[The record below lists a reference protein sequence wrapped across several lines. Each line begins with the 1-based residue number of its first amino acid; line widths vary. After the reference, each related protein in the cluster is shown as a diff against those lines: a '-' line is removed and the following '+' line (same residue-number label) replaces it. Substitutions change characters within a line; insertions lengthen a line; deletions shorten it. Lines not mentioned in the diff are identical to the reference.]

1 MKRLFITIS
10 SIFIFIA
17 SAWAADRFDFTS
29 VCSSG
34 QTLYYEISSNVV
46 PYTVTVNYPQVNM
59 DFNNYYYGYTAPIGD
74 LIIPSVVGMY
84 AVTRI
89 ETCAFRYCSNLTSV
103 VIPNSVTSIG
113 ESAFEYCSNLII
125 YCIIE
130 SKPSAWRYNWNK
142 SNRPVFWGTKFD
154 GDFAYRITNKELQE
168 AEIIGYFGNDTVVK
182 IPDKIAINADT
193 TFKVTSIA
201 NDAFHY
207 HTNIVTVAI
216 PNTISNIGENAFY
229 GCNSL
234 SSINIP
240 KSVTSIGINAFGGC
254 NNIKSLSY
262 NSNAITTHFSGKTS
276 IEKIII
282 GDSVTSIVASAFSG
296 CAGLKEITI
305 PESVKSIGANAF
317 SGCSS
322 LESITLPFVGEK
334 QHEPTDTY
342 QYPFGFIFGT
352 NSYTGGTQVT
362 QSYYGNSTTTS
373 AKYYIPTSL
382 KSVTINGCSY
392 IPMYA
397 FHNCSNLETV
407 TIGDSVSAIGAN
419 AFVGCTGLIKADF
432 KTIDNLCAIVYSNSA
447 SNPLSCAKD
456 LYINGEKITDLVIP
470 NNVTTIGDNVFY
482 GCKSLSSIVIPN
494 SVTSIGDNAFRNCC
508 NLQSI
513 NIPNSVTSIG
523 NYAFSGCKSLNSVNI
538 PNSITTISQGA
549 FYDCEGLISVR
560 IPNSVTTIGNSAFTY
575 CYGMMAVNIPNSVTT
590 IDEAAFNGCS
600 SLTSISIPSTVSY
613 IGDNAF
619 KNCSKLYIYCVVE
632 SKPSGW
638 SSNWNYSNCAVFWG
652 AKLDGDFAY
661 RVTNTALYEAEI
673 IGYLGNN
680 NNVKLP
686 DEIAINAFSKCT
698 VTGIGANAFKNRTN
712 LTSIIIPCTV
722 KNIGNYAF
730 NGCTGLTEVSAFGA
744 VGNYAF
750 CGCTGLVSVT
760 VLGSGIGNNAFSN
773 CSSLKNV
780 IVAGST
786 QSIGD
791 YAFANCYNLDSLV
804 VKCQTPPSIYSNTF
818 QSVDKNNPVYVPCGS
833 VNSYKSASYW
843 NNFVTFVDGEF
854 PYAVVLNVE
863 NQAMGTTT
871 LKQKPSCD
879 NSSAIIEAIGTNG
892 FIFSH
897 WSDGNIDNPRT
908 LTVTQDMVFT
918 AFFEKNVT
926 ANISSS
932 DNVRGYTSNKTTVFK
947 YGETITVSAIANY
960 GYYFTKWS
968 DGITA
973 NPRTITLTED
983 VEFQAQFGVNQ
994 YRITLK
1000 SNNSIMGSVSGGGTF
1015 NYNTTNTLT
1024 ATAKPDYLFVN
1035 WSDGVTNNPRELLLT
1050 KDTAVTAIFVK
1061 EYNTL
1066 SATSANTA
1074 LGSVTG
1080 GGTIKYKETTEITAT
1095 ATAAHH
1101 HFVAWSDGNRQ
1112 NPRTVQVVSDTQFV
1126 ATFAIDSFTVA
1137 ATSRTEEFGAVS
1149 GSGLYAYGT
1158 AVEVKAQPQPHCHL
1172 VEWSNGASGLVQQFE
1187 VEKDTAINAAFA
1199 IDTHSLQATVAD
1211 STMGVA
1217 TGSGTYDYG
1226 TTVTLTATAA
1236 AGCYFT
1242 GWSDGVTA
1250 NPRILT
1256 IGGDTVVVAQF
1267 GRLQE
1272 FGITVVPSDEA
1283 RGTVVGTGR
1292 YQSGTEA
1299 TLSATANEHYYFSQW
1314 SDGRTDN
1321 PRRVR
1326 VIADATYTAVFEPEQ
1341 YSVTLSQNNADMGMV
1356 SGSGQ
1361 YRYGDM
1367 VSCLAKPYQ
1376 NYHFVQ
1382 WSNGSTANP
1391 YEFVI
1396 ESNQLLTAY
1405 FAAGAVTGIEGDAV
1419 AEPIIYAV
1427 GKTIVVENATN
1438 EILVYD
1444 AMGRIVGRDV
1454 ARNVCTISI
1463 NNSGVYVVK
1472 VGNTVKRVA
1481 VE

>member
-1 MKRLFITIS
+1 
-10 SIFIFIA
+10 
-17 SAWAADRFDFTS
+17 
-29 VCSSG
+29 
-34 QTLYYEISSNVV
+34 
-46 PYTVTVNYPQVNM
+46 M
-59 DFNNYYYGYTAPIGD
+59 DFNNYYYGYTAPTGD
-74 LIIPSVVGMY
+74 LIIPSDMGKY

-103 VIPNSVTSIG
+103 VIPISVTSIG
-113 ESAFEYCSNLII
+113 ESAFEYCSNLTI

-130 SKPSAWRYNWNK
+130 SQPSAWRYNWNK
-142 SNRPVFWGTKFD
+142 SNRPVFWGTKFE

-182 IPDKIAINADT
+182 IPDRIAINADT

-207 HTNIVTVAI
+207 HTNIVTVTV
-216 PNTISNIGENAFY
+216 PNTIINIGENAFC
-229 GCNSL
+229 GCSSL

-240 KSVTSIGINAFGGC
+240 KSVTSIGTNAFSGC

-262 NSNAITTHFSGKTS
+262 NTNAITTHFSGKTS

-317 SGCSS
+317 R
-322 LESITLPFVGEK
+322 
-334 QHEPTDTY
+334 
-342 QYPFGFIFGT
+342 
-352 NSYTGGTQVT
+352 
-362 QSYYGNSTTTS
+362 
-373 AKYYIPTSL
+373 
-382 KSVTINGCSY
+382 
-392 IPMYA
+392 
-397 FHNCSNLETV
+397 NCS
-407 TIGDSVSAIGAN
+407 
-419 AFVGCTGLIKADF
+419 
-432 KTIDNLCAIVYSNSA
+432 
-447 SNPLSCAKD
+447 
-456 LYINGEKITDLVIP
+456 
-470 NNVTTIGDNVFY
+470 
-482 GCKSLSSIVIPN
+482 
-494 SVTSIGDNAFRNCC
+494 

-523 NYAFSGCKSLNSVNI
+523 DYAFSSCKSLNSVNI

-549 FYDCEGLISVR
+549 FYECVGLVSVS
-560 IPNSVTTIGNSAFTY
+560 IPNSVTTIGKNAFAL
-575 CYGMMAVNIPNSVTT
+575 CSGLMAVNVPISVTT
-590 IDEAAFNGCS
+590 IAEAAFSGCS
-600 SLTSISIPSTVSY
+600 NLTSISIPISVSY

-638 SSNWNYSNCAVFWG
+638 SGNWNYSNCPVFWG

-698 VTGIGANAFKNRTN
+698 VTGIGANAFKNRAN
-712 LTSIIIPCTV
+712 LTSIIIPRTV

-750 CGCTGLVSVT
+750 GGCTGLVSVT

-804 VKCQTPPSIYSNTF
+804 VKCPTPPNIYSNTF
-818 QSVDKNNPVYVPCGS
+818 QSVDKNNPVFVPCGS

-863 NQAMGTTT
+863 NQTMGTAT

-879 NSSAIIEAIGTNG
+879 NSFAIIEAIGTNG

-897 WSDGNIDNPRT
+897 WNDGDTENPRT
-908 LTVTQDMVFT
+908 LTVTQDTVFT

-932 DNVRGYTSNKTTVFK
+932 DNVRGYTSNKTIVFK

-960 GYYFTKWS
+960 GYHFTQWS
-968 DGITA
+968 DGVTA
-973 NPRTITLTED
+973 NPRTITLTDD

-994 YRITLK
+994 YKITLK
-1000 SNNSIMGSVSGGGTF
+1000 SNNSIMGNVSGGGTF

-1066 SATSANTA
+1066 SATSANTS

-1080 GGTIKYKETTEITAT
+1080 SGTIKYRETAAITAT

-1112 NPRTVQVVSDTQFV
+1112 NPRTVQVVSDTVLV

-1149 GSGLYAYGT
+1149 GGGLYAYGT
-1158 AVEVKAQPQPHCHL
+1158 AVEVKAQPQPHCHF
-1172 VEWSNGASGLVQQFE
+1172 VEWSNGASGLVQQFD
-1187 VEKDTAINAAFA
+1187 VKKDTAFNAAFA

-1226 TTVTLTATAA
+1226 TAVTLTATAA

-1242 GWSDGVTA
+1242 GWSDGVTT

-1321 PRRVR
+1321 PRRIR

-1405 FAAGAVTGIEGDAV
+1405 FAAGAVTGIEDDAA
-1419 AEPIIYAV
+1419 AEPKIYAV
-1427 GKTIVVENATN
+1427 GKTIIVENATN

-1444 AMGRIVGRDV
+1444 AMGKLLCRDAIHRV
-1454 ARNVCTISI
+1454 RAEITVNGT
-1463 NNSGVYVVK
+1463 GVYVIK

-1481 VE
+1481 VESN